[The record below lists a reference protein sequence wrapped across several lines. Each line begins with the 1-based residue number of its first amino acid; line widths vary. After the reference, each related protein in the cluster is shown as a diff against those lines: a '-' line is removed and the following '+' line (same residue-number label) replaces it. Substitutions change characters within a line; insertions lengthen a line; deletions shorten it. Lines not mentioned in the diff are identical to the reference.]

1 MEGIRVNQ
9 KKIAGEKACGWV
21 KDGMVV
27 GLGTGSTVYYTI
39 EKLGEMVR
47 DGLNITG
54 IATSEETAIQAKK
67 LGIPLKSLNDVKQ
80 IDVTIDGADEVNK
93 DFQGIKGGGGALLRE
108 KMVAAASLMNIWV
121 VEEKKLVEELGEFS
135 LPIEVI
141 PFGWKQIKWSLEK
154 EAIET
159 ELRKNDSGKV
169 YQTNNGNYILDI
181 KNQILTNPVEWQE
194 KLAGIPGIVEHG
206 LFLDYVDI
214 VICGKANGEAIVI
227 KK

>member
-1 MEGIRVNQ
+1 MNQ

-47 DGLNITG
+47 VGLNITG

-159 ELRKNDSGKV
+159 ELRINDSGKV

-206 LFLDYVDI
+206 LFLNYVDI

>member
-1 MEGIRVNQ
+1 MNQ

-206 LFLDYVDI
+206 LFLNYVDI
-214 VICGKANGEAIVI
+214 VICGKANGETIVI

>member
-1 MEGIRVNQ
+1 MNQ

-80 IDVTIDGADEVNK
+80 IHVTIDGADEVNK

-159 ELRKNDSGKV
+159 ELRINDSGKV